1 MADRIACEICGKPV
15 ANWEDYVG
23 AEPTEPLC
31 WAEANGGH
39 SPQHAIDAL
48 RAARADLARLRAL
61 LAAYG
66 RAVAEHDEDMA
77 AAALQDIRDE
87 ARAQHATGTG
97 GEGGGALSSLSLPL
111 DTAAGAR

>member
-15 ANWEDYVG
+15 ANWEDYEG

-48 RAARADLARLRAL
+48 RASRADLARLRAL
-61 LAAYG
+61 LAEAS
-66 RAVAEHDEDMA
+66 RALDDGDAEGLRRLLLA
-77 AAALQDIRDE
+77 
-87 ARAQHATGTG
+87 
-97 GEGGGALSSLSLPL
+97 ALSSLSLPL